1 MSEAIQKKLN
11 LQLSVSECSSLEPV
25 GLPEHIWLSF
35 TIMGQKW
42 SSLKII
48 NHTENCRLLFPP
60 FFSKLELTRRNLC
73 TGVLKKEKE
82 ENICLLR

>member
-42 SSLKII
+42 NSLKII
-48 NHTENCRLLFPP
+48 NHTENCRLLFLSH
-60 FFSKLELTRRNLC
+60 FSKLGITGKFHAPGFSKKKRRRIY
-73 TGVLKKEKE
+73 VF
-82 ENICLLR
+82 